1 MQIDRGGDNPDA
13 LRLAWAG
20 RETVGPV
27 LDTLKRR
34 GKVEITLPQSLH
46 HALFRRLHPGPD
58 NAVAEIVNQTG
69 GPELVDI
76 LATLAG
82 LDALAELAG
91 ALGEAG
97 YRLHVVSPAPV
108 LSLLPP
114 ETA

>member
-1 MQIDRGGDNPDA
+1 MQIDRGGHHPDA

-27 LDTLKRR
+27 LDAVKQG

-58 NAVAEIVNQTG
+58 TGVAEIVDQRG
-69 GPELVDI
+69 GRELAEI

-82 LDALAELAG
+82 LDALAELVEPLAG
-91 ALGEAG
+91 AN
-97 YRLHVVSPAPV
+97 YQLHVVSPAPV

-114 ETA
+114 EVA